1 MAYTYANA
9 PVLSKIKVGDN
20 YYYMKDADARAI
32 LDTFNNAIV
41 TGTIAANASEGN
53 TTDLVTLGVVKDYV
67 NAQVGVIN
75 KFDVEV
81 ASADKILTTPTADD
95 MYILYL
101 VPAENAAAGSYVEY
115 IVLRSGTEGNYT
127 YAWEQIGNTTIDL
140 TGYLSTDA
148 TVAGVKFTNGNVPA
162 TALKTA
168 LDLDS
173 LGAFAKA
180 DTGTA
185 TVVNGVEDH
194 SYQPAGSV
202 SVVPGSTTA
211 TVTSS
216 GTYTPAG
223 NITGSVVASG
233 NVSAAKNN
241 ESGAFQ
247 LSGSVAAPTISVVL
261 SNDNFVKTA
270 DAGSLPSF
278 TEGAFTA
285 ATLTY
290 SNSNFATNGSVASV
304 GIGED
309 AETLIFTAAN
319 TSSASNI
326 TAFNGGSKA
335 ADTFSAGTLPT
346 FTTGS
351 AAIGVT
357 SATATAPSFTGDK
370 FDFTFI
376 GTAATVS
383 ANFEGTAA
391 TINVSGNYDKTTIE
405 SASFTGTT
413 ATLSHNV
420 TTGAVTVTPATK

>member
-67 NAQVGVIN
+67 NAQVGTIN

-81 ASADKILTTPTADD
+81 ANPDKILTTPTADD

-115 IVLRSGTEGNYT
+115 IVLRSGTEDNYT
-127 YAWEQIGNTTIDL
+127 YTWEQIGNTTVDL

-148 TVAGVKFTNGNVPA
+148 TVAGVGFTNGNVP
-162 TALKTA
+162 TASLKTA
-168 LDLDS
+168 LGFDDLGD
-173 LGAFAKA
+173 FANA
-180 DTGTA
+180 DTGVA
-185 TVVNGVEDH
+185 TVINGVEAH
-194 SYQPAGSV
+194 TYQPAGNV
-202 SVVPGSTTA
+202 SVVPGVATA

-223 NITGSVVASG
+223 NVTGSVIASG
-233 NVSAAKNN
+233 NVSASKNN
-241 ESGAFQ
+241 ENGAFQ

-290 SNSNFATNGSVASV
+290 SNSHFATNGSVA
-304 GIGED
+304 
-309 AETLIFTAAN
+309 
-319 TSSASNI
+319 
-326 TAFNGGSKA
+326 
-335 ADTFSAGTLPT
+335 
-346 FTTGS
+346 
-351 AAIGVT
+351 
-357 SATATAPSFTGDK
+357 
-370 FDFTFI
+370 
-376 GTAATVS
+376 
-383 ANFEGTAA
+383 
-391 TINVSGNYDKTTIE
+391 
-405 SASFTGTT
+405 
-413 ATLSHNV
+413 
-420 TTGAVTVTPATK
+420 